1 MRLVLRHETRA
12 VAALEFAMVA
22 PVLLLMVLGMM
33 CFGFYYTYLHEL
45 QELASSA
52 ARASVAGL
60 SQSERDTLARQYVT
74 NAIANSSLLSSSDLT
89 VTTATSGT
97 PAIFYAV
104 TLAYNMKDT
113 PLPLMAGFVHL
124 NASNISRTS
133 TVQFGYY

>member
-1 MRLVLRHETRA
+1 MHRETRA

-22 PVLLLMVLGMM
+22 PVFLLMLMGMM

-60 SQSERDTLARQYVT
+60 SQTERDSLARAYVS
-74 NAIANSSLLSSSDLT
+74 NAIANSSLLLASDLT
-89 VTTATSGT
+89 VSTNTSGT
-97 PAIFYAV
+97 PAEFYAV

>member
-124 NASNISRTS
+124 NASSISRTS

>member
-1 MRLVLRHETRA
+1 
-12 VAALEFAMVA
+12 MVA

-74 NAIANSSLLSSSDLT
+74 NAVANSSLLSSSDLT
-89 VTTATSGT
+89 VTTATTGT
-97 PAIFYAV
+97 PATFYAV

-124 NASNISRTS
+124 NAANISRTS
-133 TVQFGYY
+133 TVQFGFY

>member
-1 MRLVLRHETRA
+1 MYRETRA

-22 PVLLLMVLGMM
+22 PVLLLMVMGMM

-60 SQSERDTLARQYVT
+60 NEAERDTLAKAYVA
-74 NAIANSSLLSSSDLT
+74 NAVVNSELLSASDLT
-89 VTTATSGT
+89 VSTGTSGT
-97 PAIFYAV
+97 PAAFYEV

-124 NASNISRTS
+124 NAANISRTS
-133 TVQFGYY
+133 TIQFGYY

>member
-1 MRLVLRHETRA
+1 MYRETRA

-22 PVLLLMVLGMM
+22 PVLLLMVMGMM

-60 SQSERDTLARQYVT
+60 NEAERDTLAKAFVA
-74 NAIANSSLLSSSDLT
+74 NAVVNSELLSASDLT
-89 VTTATSGT
+89 VSTGTSGT
-97 PAIFYAV
+97 PAAFYEV

-124 NASNISRTS
+124 NAANISRTS
-133 TVQFGYY
+133 TIQFGYY

>member
-1 MRLVLRHETRA
+1 
-12 VAALEFAMVA
+12 MVA
-22 PVLLLMVLGMM
+22 PVLLLMVMGML

-60 SQSERDTLARQYVT
+60 SQAERDSLARSYVA
-74 NAIANSSLLSSSDLT
+74 NAISNSMLLLSSDLT
-89 VTTATSGT
+89 ITTTTSGT
-97 PAIFYAV
+97 PAEFYAV